1 MSGYLTSYQVMRNL
15 SILMRVVTLS
25 EPHDAAQPL
34 FIEFVNTLHW
44 DEGAPIELIGDQ
56 AGLADWLSEHSLPDI
71 AHEATLPALWSFRE
85 HARAITRAL
94 VVGQPLPEAD
104 VEALKHAL
112 AEPGGRLVLVEH
124 DDRRPELAF
133 QVPDDGGSV
142 VTFQIALSL
151 ANFLAAGERQRLKLC
166 ANPGCGFA
174 FLDTSTN
181 RTRRW
186 CYMQYCGNRLKARAF
201 RRRRKMQE
209 ARVEGPVSRRT
220 DPSRPPA

>member
-1 MSGYLTSYQVMRNL
+1 MRNL
-15 SILMRVVTLS
+15 SIPMRVVTLS

-56 AGLADWLSEHSLPDI
+56 AGLSNWLSEHSLPDI
-71 AHEATLPALWSFRE
+71 VQEASLTELWSFRE
-85 HARAITRAL
+85 HARAITQAL
-94 VVGQPLPEAD
+94 VAGQPVPEAD

-112 AEPGGRLVLVEH
+112 AEPRGRLVLVDHH
-124 DDRRPELAF
+124 DGRPGLAF
-133 QVPDDGGSV
+133 QVPDDDASV
-142 VTFQIALSL
+142 VTFRIALSL
-151 ANFLAAGERQRLKLC
+151 ANFLAIGERQRLKLC

-201 RRRRKMQE
+201 RHRRKLQE
-209 ARVEGPVSRRT
+209 ARSEGHPTVRA
-220 DPSRPPA
+220 DHPAATSGTGQQSVQ